1 MNAKERELKLKEYI
15 NELINDYL
23 HFIQGEKEKEKQRI
37 SIYNSANEEDKKELE
52 IQLTEEREKSIA
64 LIMKKKE
71 ENAEKLKAYKKSLLV
86 STRATTTS

>member
-1 MNAKERELKLKEYI
+1 MNAKERELKLKEYN

-71 ENAEKLKAYKKSLLV
+71 ENAEKLKAYEKSLLAP
-86 STRATTTS
+86 TRATTTS